1 MCLSLY
7 FALLQVLDA
16 DSPAADVDAEM
27 TEEKSLNEIHLRVD
41 DAAQNNGS
49 QDAALNAPQVCR

>member
-7 FALLQVLDA
+7 FALLQVLD
-16 DSPAADVDAEM
+16 ADVDAEM